1 LARSGVRSAMG
12 LAIHGRLRRQ
22 LRRAAIGALLALA
35 GGAGEAQEQRR
46 PDFTSRVDLITTD
59 VVVRDNKGQFIADL
73 KKADFQVLEDGVQQT
88 LVSFSLTHGGRT
100 YNIDAPPRLAIE
112 GLAVPPAR
120 PAASDSGRIFFILVD
135 DLHLDFR
142 DTARVRDL
150 FKRIS
155 SELVHDGDMFGIVST
170 GASAIEIGLSY
181 DRRRLDQAAQKLS
194 GSALQPGEVISS
206 PQGAQGPA
214 EVRHKAH
221 VAFSTAA
228 EAMRQLGEIHD
239 RRKAFIYISNG
250 YDLDPYAKTRAKNEA
265 ERYGS
270 LRDSVDNSSSSD
282 PVLRQQ
288 GNQFAFADLVN
299 DLAEVTRAA
308 VRANISIYSID
319 PRGLVAGPD
328 LDQNVDR
335 MEFLDS
341 VRTQHDSLRVL
352 ADLTGGLAVV
362 NQNDVTKALRRIDQ
376 ETSDYYLVGYYSSN
390 PDPLKKRRIIEVT
403 VKRPGA
409 VVWHR
414 PSYTLRPQAGG
425 SRD

>member
-1 LARSGVRSAMG
+1 L
-12 LAIHGRLRRQ
+12 
-22 LRRAAIGALLALA
+22 GALLALA
-35 GGAGEAQEQRR
+35 GGAGEAQEPRR
-46 PDFTSRVDLITTD
+46 PVFTSRVDLVISD
-59 VVVRDNKGQFIADL
+59 VVVRDDKGQFISDL
-73 KKADFQVLEDGVQQT
+73 KKNDFEVLEDGVPQT

-100 YNIDAPPRLAIE
+100 YNIDAPPRQAVE

-142 DTARVRDL
+142 DTARVKDL

-155 SELVHDGDMFGIVST
+155 SELIHDGDLFGIVST
-170 GASAIEIGLSY
+170 GPSAIEIGLSY
-181 DRRRLDQAAQKLS
+181 DRRRLDEAAKKLS
-194 GSALQPGEVISS
+194 GSALQPGDIISS

-228 EAMRQLGEIHD
+228 DAMRQLGEIHD
-239 RRKAFIYISNG
+239 RRKAFIYVSNG
-250 YDLDPYAKTRAKNEA
+250 YDLDPYAKTRAKNEV

-270 LRDSVDNSSSSD
+270 LRDSVDNSSSRD

-299 DLAEVTRAA
+299 ELAEVTRAA
-308 VRANISIYSID
+308 VRANTSIYSID

-341 VRTQHDSLRVL
+341 VRTQQDSLRVL

-390 PDPLKKRRIIEVT
+390 PDPLKKRRLIEVK
-403 VKRPGA
+403 VKRPGT

-414 PSYTLRPQAGG
+414 PSYTLRPQGP
-425 SRD
+425 SSK

>member
-1 LARSGVRSAMG
+1 
-12 LAIHGRLRRQ
+12 
-22 LRRAAIGALLALA
+22 
-35 GGAGEAQEQRR
+35 
-46 PDFTSRVDLITTD
+46 
-59 VVVRDNKGQFIADL
+59 
-73 KKADFQVLEDGVQQT
+73 
-88 LVSFSLTHGGRT
+88 
-100 YNIDAPPRLAIE
+100 
-112 GLAVPPAR
+112 
-120 PAASDSGRIFFILVD
+120 
-135 DLHLDFR
+135 
-142 DTARVRDL
+142 
-150 FKRIS
+150 
-155 SELVHDGDMFGIVST
+155 MFGIVST
-170 GASAIEIGLSY
+170 GPSAIEIGLSY
-181 DRRRLDQAAQKLS
+181 DRRRLDEAAKKLS
-194 GSALQPGEVISS
+194 GSGLQPGDIISS
-206 PQGAQGPA
+206 PTGAQGPP

-228 EAMRQLGEIHD
+228 DAIRQLGEIHD

-282 PVLRQQ
+282 PARRRQ
-288 GNQFAFADLVN
+288 GNQFAFADLVS

-308 VRANISIYSID
+308 VRANTTIYSID

-341 VRTQHDSLRVL
+341 VRTQQESLRVL

-362 NQNDVTKALRRIDQ
+362 NQNDVSKALRRIDQ

-390 PDPLKKRRIIEVT
+390 PDPTKKRRTIEVK

-414 PSYTLRPQAGG
+414 PSYTLRPQGG
-425 SRD
+425 SSK

>member
-1 LARSGVRSAMG
+1 MSSDL
-12 LAIHGRLRRQ
+12 HGQRRRRLRQ
-22 LRRAAIGALLALA
+22 VVIGAVLALA

-46 PDFTSRVDLITTD
+46 PDFTTRVDLVTTD

-73 KKADFQVLEDGVQQT
+73 KKGDFEVLEDGVPQT

-100 YNIDAPPRLAIE
+100 YNIDAPPRQAIE

-155 SELVHDGDMFGIVST
+155 SELIHDGDMFGIVST
-170 GASAIEIGLSY
+170 GPSAIEIGLSY
-181 DRRRLDQAAQKLS
+181 DRRRLDEAAKKLS
-194 GSALQPGEVISS
+194 GSGLQPGDIISS
-206 PQGAQGPA
+206 PTGAQGPP

-228 EAMRQLGEIHD
+228 DAIRQLGEIHD

-282 PVLRQQ
+282 PARRRQ
-288 GNQFAFADLVN
+288 GNQFAFADLVS

-308 VRANISIYSID
+308 VRANTTIYSID

-341 VRTQHDSLRVL
+341 VRTQQESLRVL

-362 NQNDVTKALRRIDQ
+362 NQNDVSKALRRIDQ

-390 PDPLKKRRIIEVT
+390 PDPTKKRRTIEVK

-414 PSYTLRPQAGG
+414 PSYTLRPQGG
-425 SRD
+425 SSK